1 MNKLKEKR
9 IKRNISRMEL
19 AIAVG
24 VGARYIGFIEEN
36 KRNPSLDIAYRIAR
50 KLETSIEE
58 IFFA

>member
-9 IKRNISRMEL
+9 IKQNISRMEL
-19 AIAVG
+19 AVAAG

-36 KRNPSLDIAYRIAR
+36 KRNPSLEIAYKIAQR
-50 KLETSIEE
+50 LETSIEE